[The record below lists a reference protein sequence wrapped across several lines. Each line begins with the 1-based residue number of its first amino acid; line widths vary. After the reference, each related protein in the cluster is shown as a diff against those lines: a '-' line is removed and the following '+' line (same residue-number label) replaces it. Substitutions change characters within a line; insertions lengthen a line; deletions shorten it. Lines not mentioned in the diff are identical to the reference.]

1 MVVFKK
7 VGNLSLILIMT
18 RNFESHLSI
27 SECWCLFGV
36 LTQYL
41 SEFFVFHMK
50 KLISFNLF
58 I

>member
-1 MVVFKK
+1 MVLFKK

-18 RNFESHLSI
+18 STFEAHLSM
-27 SECWCLFGV
+27 SESWCLFGV
-36 LTQYL
+36 FTQYL

>member
-1 MVVFKK
+1 MVVLKK

-18 RNFESHLSI
+18 STFESYLYM

-36 LTQYL
+36 FIPYL
-41 SEFFVFHMK
+41 LEFFVFHMK